1 MHDIYKEPD
10 FINRHIGPSQDE
22 INEMLDAIGY
32 DSLDDM
38 MAAIVPQDIQNF
50 DRLGIGAPMGE
61 RAALGIL
68 KQMACKNTIARNFI
82 GQGYYGT
89 ITPPVILRNLL
100 ENPGWYTAYTPY
112 QPEISQG
119 RLEALVNYQQMVVD
133 LTGMEIA
140 NASLL
145 DEATA
150 AVEAMTLAQR
160 QSKSK
165 TNLFLVAD
173 TVFPQTLDVLKA
185 RTKPLDIEI
194 QVCAPSEMSGKDAFG
209 IMLQYPDANGNI
221 DDYTDVAK
229 AAKDSGAVLTVAT
242 DLLALTL
249 LKPPGEWGA
258 DIVFGSSQRFGVP
271 LGFGGP
277 HAAFFAAHDD
287 YKRAMPGRIVG
298 VSVDKDGKP
307 AYRLALQT
315 REQHIRRDKAT
326 SNICTA
332 QVLLANIAGMYA
344 VWHGPE
350 GLKQIAERVHAF
362 TCAFA
367 TSLKKSG
374 YETCSAFF
382 DTLHIETDKAN
393 DIYKAALKQ
402 NINLCRKD
410 GGILVSFDE
419 TTTAQ
424 DILDLCA
431 LFGCEIPDLD
441 ARPETSIDK
450 DLQRG
455 SSYLTHPVFHKY
467 RSETEMLR
475 YLKSLE
481 DRDIALNRS
490 MIPLGSCTMKLNAAA
505 EMLPVTWPE
514 FSDIHPFAP
523 SDQTAGY
530 REMIAELEDM
540 LCKIT
545 GFSGVSLQPNSGA
558 MGEYAGLMVIQAWHE
573 SRGDHHRNICLI
585 PQSAHGTNPASAV
598 LAGMKVVVV
607 GCDENG
613 NIDVA
618 DLKDKAGEHKD
629 NLAALMVTYPST
641 HGVFETSIREICT
654 IIHDHG
660 GQVYMDGANLNAM
673 VGAARPGEFGADVMH
688 MNLHKTFCIPHG
700 GGGPGVGPI
709 GAAEHLTP
717 FLPGHSIVKTGGE
730 QAIAPMTA
738 APFGSAL
745 ILTISWMYIK
755 MMGGEGLKRASQVA
769 VLNANYLKTR
779 LSEGYQI
786 LYTGK
791 NGMVA
796 HECILDTRK
805 FKNDHGINVDDIA
818 KRLMDFGF
826 HAPTMSW
833 PVVHTL
839 MIEPTESES
848 KEELDRFADAMLKI
862 RSEIQDIVDGKLEL
876 PDSTLTNA
884 PHTMSL
890 ICGNE
895 WDRAYSR
902 EDAAFPLQWLRNHKY
917 WPPVSRVDNAAGDR
931 NFSCTCPPMEAY
943 ETPAPRSNKNAA

>member
-1 MHDIYKEPD
+1 MNPIFAEPD
-10 FINRHIGPSQDE
+10 FINRHIGPSSDE
-22 INEMLDAIGY
+22 IDQMLAAVGY

-38 MAAIVPQDIQNF
+38 MAAVVPDDIQNF

-61 RAALGIL
+61 RAALDIL
-68 KQMACKNTIARNFI
+68 KGIASKNKICKNFI

-119 RLEALVNYQQMVVD
+119 RLEALVNYQQMVID

-165 TNLFLVAD
+165 SNVFLVAD

-185 RTKPLDIEI
+185 RAKPLDIEI
-194 QVCAPSEMSGKDAFG
+194 KLCAPSEMTQDCFG
-209 IMLQYPDANGNI
+209 ILLQYPDANGAVQ
-221 DDYTDVAK
+221 DYSQIK
-229 AAKDSGAVLTVAT
+229 KDGAIICVAT

-277 HAAFFAAHDD
+277 HAAFFAARDD

-350 GLKQIAERVHAF
+350 GLKQIAQRVHAF

-367 TSLKKSG
+367 VSLKKAGFEVS
-374 YETCSAFF
+374 ENFF
-382 DTLHIETDKAN
+382 DTLHIKTQKAE
-393 DIYKAALKQ
+393 DIYKAALAKG
-402 NINLCRKD
+402 INLCLKD
-410 GGILVSFDE
+410 GALLISCDE
-419 TTTAQ
+419 TTTAE
-424 DILDLCA
+424 DIQKLCD
-431 LFGCEIPDLD
+431 LFGCDIPDFEK
-441 ARPETSIDK
+441 APESIIPKSLKRTSD
-450 DLQRG
+450 
-455 SSYLTHPVFHKY
+455 YLTHPVFHKF

-481 DRDIALNRS
+481 DKDIALNRS
-490 MIPLGSCTMKLNAAA
+490 MIPLGSCTMKLNATA

-514 FSDIHPFAP
+514 FANIHPFAP
-523 SDQTAGY
+523 VDQTSGY

-545 GFSGVSLQPNSGA
+545 GFAGVSLQPNSGA
-558 MGEYAGLMVIQAWHE
+558 MGEYAGLMVIQAYHE
-573 SRGDHHRNICLI
+573 SRGDAHRNICLI

-598 LAGMKVVVV
+598 LAGLNVVVV

-618 DLKDKAGEHKD
+618 DLKAKASEHKD
-629 NLAALMVTYPST
+629 NLSSLMVTYPST
-641 HGVFETSIREICT
+641 HGVFETSIREICK
-654 IIHDHG
+654 IIHDNG

-709 GAAEHLTP
+709 GAAAHLKP
-717 FLPGHSIVKTGGE
+717 FLPGHNIIKTGGE
-730 QAIAPMTA
+730 KAIAPMTA

-769 VLNANYLKTR
+769 VLNANYLKKR
-779 LSEGYQI
+779 LGEGYQI

-805 FKNDHGINVDDIA
+805 FKNDHGVNVDDIA

-862 RSEIQDIVDGKLEL
+862 RAEISSIENGKIEL
-876 PDSTLTNA
+876 ADSPLTNA
-884 PHTMSL
+884 PHTMGL
-890 ICGNE
+890 ICGDE
-895 WDRAYSR
+895 WNRKYNR
-902 EDAAFPLQWLRNHKY
+902 EDAAFPLPYLRAQKY
-917 WPPVSRVDNAAGDR
+917 WPPVSRVDNAMGDR
-931 NFSCTCPPMEAY
+931 NFSCTCPPMETY
-943 ETPAPRSNKNAA
+943 EIEKQNAA